1 MMKTLN
7 IFTARDK
14 LQLFIALCCTALS
27 VAMVMMIVI
36 VYVTYTKPEYP
47 EDKGD
52 RTLYITMAAKKFAK
66 GGMWNGWLSSRLCD
80 NYLRPLQS
88 PEMMSFITQS
98 SFFRVKDMQSNL
110 YATKG
115 VDMNYWKI
123 HTYTF
128 VEGRTFNEG
137 EFEAGSKVVVI
148 DEKVR
153 GAFFPEGNPIDKEIQ
168 INGTMF
174 RVIGVVKDVRP
185 TRREAYANCWMPYTW
200 QTITI
205 DERNDLVGPFTAILL
220 CKDKAG
226 MQAVRD
232 EIAEVVQRYNTS
244 HEKLEEDGHT
254 LQLTGPRS
262 RLEFLIASNA
272 REVDASA
279 FYLRWLVMILIVLAI
294 PLFSLS
300 ILCFSNI
307 KDRYS
312 EIAVRKAFGASK
324 LDIVKEYLAENLQL
338 TILGGIPGLLL
349 AYAGVY
355 YFKIRMFGWG
365 VQDNVDA
372 STYMAFPGWQ
382 VIVAVLV
389 ICFLISFL
397 SGIIPAMRLSK
408 KNIAVVLKG
417 GEA

>member
-1 MMKTLN
+1 MRKILN
-7 IFTARDK
+7 IFAARDK

-47 EDKGD
+47 EDKID
-52 RTLYITMAAKKFAK
+52 RTLYITMAAKKFGT
-66 GGMWNGWLSSRLCD
+66 GGMWNGWLSPYLCE
-80 NYLRPLQS
+80 NYIRPLKT
-88 PEMMSFITQS
+88 PEMVSFITQS
-98 SFFRVKDMQSNL
+98 SFFRVKDMKSNL
-110 YATKG
+110 YSTKG

-128 VEGRTFNEG
+128 VEGRPFNES
-137 EFEAGSKVVVI
+137 EFAAGSKVVVI

-153 GAFFPEGNPIDKEIQ
+153 GSFFPEGNPIDKEIQ

-174 RVIGVVKDVRP
+174 RVIGVVKDVRS

-200 QTITI
+200 QTIAVN
-205 DERNDLVGPFTAILL
+205 ERNNLVGPFTAILL

-226 MQAVRD
+226 MKAVCD
-232 EIAEVVQRYNTS
+232 EVDEFVQRYNSS
-244 HEKLEEDGHT
+244 HKDLEEDGHT
-254 LQLTGPRS
+254 LQLTGPRD
-262 RLEFLIASNA
+262 REEFLIAGNASN
-272 REVDASA
+272 VDLSA
-279 FYLRWLVMILIVLAI
+279 FYLRWVIMIMIVLTI

-312 EIAVRKAFGASK
+312 EIAVRKAFGANRM
-324 LDIVKEYLAENLQL
+324 DIVKEYLVENLL
-338 TILGGIPGLLL
+338 ITLLGGIPSLLL

-355 YFKIRMFGWG
+355 HFKIQMFGWN
-365 VQDNVDA
+365 QENVDA
-372 STYMAFPGWQ
+372 SSYLMMPDWR
-382 VIVAVLV
+382 VILAILV
-389 ICFLISFL
+389 VCFLISFL
-397 SGIIPAMRLSK
+397 SGILPAMRLSK

-417 GEA
+417 GEV

>member
-1 MMKTLN
+1 MKTLN
-7 IFTARDK
+7 IFAARDK

-47 EDKGD
+47 EDKVD
-52 RTLYITMAAKKFAK
+52 RTLYITMAAKRFSK

-80 NYLRPLQS
+80 NYIRPLKT

-98 SFFRVKDMQSNL
+98 TFFRVRDMKSDL
-110 YATKG
+110 YTTKG

-123 HTYTF
+123 HSYRF
-128 VEGRTFNEG
+128 VEGRPFNEA
-137 EFEAGSKVVVI
+137 EFNAGSKVVVI

-153 GAFFPEGNPIDKEIQ
+153 GAFFPEGDPIDKEIQ

-174 RVIGVVKDVRP
+174 RVIGVINDVKP

-200 QTITI
+200 QTIEI
-205 DERNDLVGPFTAILL
+205 DERNDLVGPFNAILL

-232 EIAEVVQRYNTS
+232 ELAGVLQRYNTT
-244 HEKLEEDGHT
+244 HEKMEEDAHT
-254 LQLTGPRS
+254 MQLTGPRS
-262 RLEFLIASNA
+262 RLEFLITGNA
-272 REVDASA
+272 RELNTSF
-279 FYLRWLVMILIVLAI
+279 FYMRWVIMILIVLAI

-312 EIAVRKAFGASK
+312 EIAVRKAFGANK
-324 LDIVKEYLAENLQL
+324 MDIIKEYLMENLQL
-338 TILGGIPGLLL
+338 TLLGGIPGLLL
-349 AYAGVY
+349 AYIGVY
-355 YFKIRMFGWG
+355 NFKIRMFGWG
-365 VQDNVDA
+365 VQDNVDT

-389 ICFLISFL
+389 VCFLISFL